1 MTGPVRISPF
11 QSAYLLGLAV
21 TAFALADFVGPL
33 LVRQTQ
39 SEVLLMFLFGV
50 VGAQLGVLV
59 IWAVLGPQRWF
70 VRLSATLAVAL
81 LLIGAVCLGATV
93 VEEYAPTAGEV
104 ASFLLCLP
112 LVFLAAQLPLWIRR
126 IAGGWRIVRADAET
140 EGPATGARQFRLQDA
155 LAATGVL
162 AVALSL
168 ARLGLADEGDMDDQ
182 WMGFLLLSAMCTVW
196 SAFSTLPCLWAC
208 FVARGKLRS
217 AVVMAVY
224 VVVMTA
230 IVLAVISAFVR
241 TAPPGDVVAGFLLF
255 HAALVGVML
264 GVLHVLRVLGYV
276 LHRTAR
282 RGSTTPIGDRPP
294 DADPGEPASPFE
306 PPGPA

>member
-1 MTGPVRISPF
+1 VTGPVRISPF
-11 QSAYLLGLAV
+11 QYAYLLGLTV
-21 TAFALADFVGPL
+21 TAFAAADFVVPL
-33 LVRQTQ
+33 IVWASR
-39 SEVLLMFLFGV
+39 SEVLAALCFGTV
-50 VGAQLGVLV
+50 AGQLGVLV

-70 VRLSATLAVAL
+70 LRLPAMLAFAL
-81 LLIGAVCLGATV
+81 LVIASVVLGATV
-93 VEEYAPTAGEV
+93 AEGHTPPSDDV
-104 ASFLLCLP
+104 ALAFLFAP

-140 EGPATGARQFRLQDA
+140 GDPATGARQFRLQDA

-168 ARLGLADEGDMDDQ
+168 ASSGLAHGGDMDDQ
-182 WMGFLLLSAMCTVW
+182 WMPFLLLCVMCTVW

-217 AVVMAVY
+217 TVVMAGY

-230 IVLAVISAFVR
+230 IVVAVASAFDR
-241 TAPPGDVVAGFLLF
+241 SAPPGEAVVAFFLF

-282 RGSTTPIGDRPP
+282 KGSTTPLGDRPP

-306 PPGPA
+306 PDGPE

>member
-1 MTGPVRISPF
+1 MTGPVRRSPF
-11 QSAYLLGLAV
+11 QYARLLGLAV
-21 TAFALADFVGPL
+21 AAFALADFVVPL
-33 LVRQTQ
+33 IVWGSR
-39 SEVLLMFLFGV
+39 SDVLPALCFGAV
-50 VGAQLGVLV
+50 AGQLGVLV
-59 IWAVLGPQRWF
+59 IWAVLGPQPWF
-70 VRLSATLAVAL
+70 VRLPAMLAFAL
-81 LLIGAVCLGATV
+81 LVIASVVLGATV
-93 VEEYAPTAGEV
+93 ADGHTPPSDDV
-104 ASFLLCLP
+104 AVAFLCAP

-140 EGPATGARQFRLQDA
+140 GGPATAARQFRLQDA

-168 ARLGLADEGDMDDQ
+168 ASLGLAEEGDMDEQ
-182 WMGFLLLSAMCTVW
+182 WIPFLLLCVMCTVW

-230 IVLAVISAFVR
+230 IVVAVASAFAR
-241 TAPPGDVVAGFLLF
+241 SAPPGEAVVAFFLF

-282 RGSTTPIGDRPP
+282 KRSTTPFGDGPP

-306 PPGPA
+306 PHGPE